1 MSTAAKKSHTHA
13 HEGTHAHENHGKK
26 KSSDFVTK
34 VVGYDGVND
43 GLRPLRMSVI
53 LATLLSVLVV
63 SIITYFVGGN
73 Y

>member
-1 MSTAAKKSHTHA
+1 MSIAAKKSHAHA
-13 HEGTHAHENHGKK
+13 HEGTHAHVTHEKK
-26 KSSDFVTK
+26 KSREFVTK
-34 VVGYDGVND
+34 VIGYDGVND